1 MRSTL
6 RRTCSSSLRAG
17 AWLAFAALTSLLPA
31 AASAAPSIPVT
42 VVNTPTV
49 NANVTNAT
57 VGVSNSSAAPL
68 FVTTQGAAASGVGS
82 SCDVNLAASGSTTGT
97 LQCQLSTVPA
107 GKVLVIETLTCFA
120 LVVDGTPFST
130 LVLTTGSPNPLLPA
144 VGPLSTLNHFLP
156 LTRQASGDYG
166 SLNAY
171 GLISPVRIYAFG
183 PTAANGGTVP
193 IYVFGSVGYPAING
207 NPSLGCTMSG
217 HLENQ

>member
-1 MRSTL
+1 MDITL
-6 RRTCSSSLRAG
+6 RRQYSSWLRAS
-17 AWLAFAALTSLLPA
+17 AWLAFAALASFLPGP
-31 AASAAPSIPVT
+31 ASAAPSVPVA

-57 VGVSNSSAAPL
+57 LGVSNTSAAPL
-68 FVTTQGAAASGVGS
+68 FVTTQGAASSGVGS

-120 LVVDGTPFST
+120 LVVDGTPFHT
-130 LVLTTGSPNPLLPA
+130 LVLTTGSPNPMLPA
-144 VGPLSTLNHFLP
+144 VGPLATLNHFLP
-156 LTRQASGDYG
+156 MTRQASGDYG
-166 SLNAY
+166 SLNTY

-183 PTAANGGTVP
+183 TPAGGGEVP

-217 HLENQ
+217 HLESQ